1 MNITLTTLDVISV
14 VTWYKN
20 IREKEEKPLSE
31 LPMKTQ
37 WAIKKNM
44 DKLNPIS
51 QSFFNFREEAEN
63 ELRQEYATDEKSED
77 IVNEETGK
85 TTRQVK
91 AEYME
96 DYQNKINELNIK
108 LTEIVAEKNDIDL
121 DIIDLDTVIE
131 ENGDKFKNLTIDD
144 LDIIN
149 FMAKKPTEENE

>member
-20 IREKEEKPLSE
+20 IRENENKPLSE

-51 QSFFNFREEAEN
+51 QSFFTFREEAEN

-77 IVNEETGK
+77 VTNEETGE

-91 AEYME
+91 TEYME
-96 DYQNKINELNIK
+96 DYQTKINELNIK
-108 LTEIVAEKNDIDL
+108 LTEIVAEKNE
-121 DIIDLDTVIE
+121 IDLDTIDLDKVIE
-131 ENGDKFKNLTIDD
+131 ENSDNFKNLTIDD

-149 FMAKKPTEENE
+149 FMANNSINENE

>member
-1 MNITLTTLDVISV
+1 
-14 VTWYKN
+14 
-20 IREKEEKPLSE
+20 
-31 LPMKTQ
+31 
-37 WAIKKNM
+37 M

-51 QSFFNFREEAEN
+51 QSFFTFREEAEE

-77 IVNEETGK
+77 IVNEETGE

-96 DYQNKINELNIK
+96 DYQNKINELNVK
-108 LTEIVAEKNDIDL
+108 LTEIVAEKNEINLDVIDL
-121 DIIDLDTVIE
+121 DAVIE

-149 FMAKKPTEENE
+149 FMAKKPVEENE